1 MGVLYLVSTPIG
13 NLEDISARGLRM
25 LREARLVAAED
36 TRHTQQLLN
45 HFGIRTR
52 LVSYHEHNKVT
63 RLDYILAELAQGDV
77 ALVSDAG
84 TPALNDPGYELVLG
98 ALKAG
103 YAVSP
108 IPGPSAPLAALVVS
122 GLPTDRFVYLGYLP
136 RKANDRRSAIQAVST
151 LPYTLIF
158 LETPHRLEEALAD
171 LQTVLGDRLIAV
183 ARELTKLHEDVF
195 RGSISAGRTHY
206 AANPPRGEI
215 TLVVEGS
222 TFVAGPWSENQVR
235 AAIRE
240 GLGGDQSPSR
250 LASGLAAEAGWARRS
265 VYQLILEMS
274 EEEGRQDLAGEQTED
289 QSQDPS
295 GDNIA

>member
-45 HFGIRTR
+45 HFGIHTR

-63 RLDYILAELAQGDV
+63 RLDYILSELAQGDI

-98 ALKAG
+98 AVKAG
-103 YAVSP
+103 YTVSP

-136 RKANDRRSAIQAVST
+136 RKVNDRRAALQAVSS
-151 LPYTLIF
+151 LAFTLIF

-171 LQTVLGDRLIAV
+171 LQIVLGDRSIAV
-183 ARELTKLHEDVF
+183 ARELTKLHEEVF
-195 RGSISAGRTHY
+195 RGPISAGRAHY
-206 AANPPRGEI
+206 AAQPPRGEI
-215 TLVVEGS
+215 TLVVEGY
-222 TFVAGPWSENQVR
+222 TFVAGPWEEQRLREAV
-235 AAIRE
+235 RE
-240 GLGGDQSPSR
+240 GLNGPQSPSR
-250 LASGLAAEAGWARRS
+250 LASGLAAESGWARRT
-265 VYQLILEMS
+265 VYQMILEMS
-274 EEEGRQDLAGEQTED
+274 EEDGRQDLAGD
-289 QSQDPS
+289 QADE
-295 GDNIA
+295 